1 MSSLKKKFLIKSKDF
16 IRAGEASIAVQ
27 NLLKSMQF
35 DPALIRRI
43 AICGYEGEMNAVM
56 HGGEATMT
64 VEIDSEKLVLIIEDS
79 GEGIPD
85 IDQAMQPGFS
95 TATDEVREMGF
106 GAGMGLPNMKKN
118 SDGIQIQSEK
128 GKGARVEMIFHL
140 QKEDEAA

>member
-1 MSSLKKKFLIKSKDF
+1 MASLKKEFLIKARDF
-16 IRAGEASIAVQ
+16 IRAGEASISVQ
-27 NLLKSMQF
+27 TLLKSMQF
-35 DPALIRRI
+35 DPNLIRRI

-64 VEIDSEKLVLIIEDS
+64 VEIDAEKLILEIHDT

-118 SDGIQIQSEK
+118 SDEIHIESEK
-128 GKGARVEMIFHL
+128 GKGTRVRMIFFVE
-140 QKEDEAA
+140 KPDETS

>member
-1 MSSLKKKFLIKSKDF
+1 MSGLTKKYLIKSKDF

-27 NLLKSMQF
+27 GLLKSMQF

-56 HGGEATMT
+56 HGGDATMT
-64 VEIDSEKLVLIIEDS
+64 VEIDSQKLVLIIEDS
-79 GEGIPD
+79 GKGID
-85 IDQAMQPGFS
+85 NIELAMQPGFS

-118 SDGIQIQSEK
+118 SDDIKIQSEN
-128 GKGARVEMIFHL
+128 GKGVRVEMLFHL
-140 QKEDEAA
+140 QKEDGAP